1 MSANLPTDQQI
12 NEWSNDSYWSGSLG
26 EIETKAKDLKAKF
39 DNYHANLTVGAEL
52 KSSFKGLELKEEEI
66 DTYILHLQDILNFAN
81 IVNNAPVEGLDITIG
96 ANEAKNRF
104 RKDEV
109 KVFDNIEGLLQNAP
123 EQDRHMFKIPKV
135 LN

>member
-1 MSANLPTDQQI
+1 MKVSREEILHIANLAQ
-12 NEWSNDSYWSGSLG
+12 
-26 EIETKAKDLKAKF
+26 
-39 DNYHANLTVGAEL
+39 
-52 KSSFKGLELKEEEI
+52 LELKEEEI

-96 ANEAKNRF
+96 ANETKNRF